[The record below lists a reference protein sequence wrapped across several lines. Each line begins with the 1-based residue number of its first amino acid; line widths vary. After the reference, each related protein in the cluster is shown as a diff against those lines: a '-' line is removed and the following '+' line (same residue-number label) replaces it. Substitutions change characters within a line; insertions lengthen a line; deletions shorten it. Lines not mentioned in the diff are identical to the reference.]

1 MLALRVT
8 AGWRRELTAMF
19 ATPVMGSL
27 VVRGEFGGY
36 NSDSRG
42 TMAAVPAALESRR
55 QKVSP
60 IGRVLH
66 RGEAARHKI
75 KLGWVDGVAESS
87 PLTRVSHHCRTR
99 DAWRIQFFSSFT
111 AMAVHGSRCRATR
124 LVGALRIYSI
134 CVSSNHLHHLRPANI
149 APS

>member
-55 QKVSP
+55 QKVLP

-75 KLGWVDGVAESS
+75 KLGWIDGVAESS
-87 PLTRVSHHCRTR
+87 PLTCVSHHCRNKGR
-99 DAWRIQFFSSFT
+99 
-111 AMAVHGSRCRATR
+111 MAYPIPLVFHSHGSTW
-124 LVGALRIYSI
+124 LKV
-134 CVSSNHLHHLRPANI
+134 
-149 APS
+149 